1 MLPDCQASN
10 FEVGVSVLPDCQ
22 ASNFEVSVPVLPD
35 CQASNFEVGAS
46 VLPDCQVSD
55 FRSWCLSGSSVVD
68 RCEVICRGSVFSFL
82 VVYLPSF
89 RLNSSAREVCGQT
102 LWPAGE

>member
-10 FEVGVSVLPDCQ
+10 FEVGVS
-22 ASNFEVSVPVLPD
+22 VLPD

-55 FRSWCLSGSSVVD
+55 FRSWCLSGSSAVD
-68 RCEVICRGSVFSFL
+68 RCEVFCRDSVFQLSRC
-82 VVYLPSF
+82 V
-89 RLNSSAREVCGQT
+89 SSKLSIEFVC
-102 LWPAGE
+102 